1 MNQEITIKI
10 AGAAGQ
16 GMQTVGFVLGKLF
29 TRAGLQVFAL
39 QDNESRIR
47 GGHNFFQM
55 RAAETPVL
63 SMVSSIDILIALN
76 QNAITLHQQELSER
90 GIIIHDNK
98 QSAIPSAQAHACGIP
113 LEGIAVEMGGNEIF
127 SNFVA
132 LGAVLAIIKAD
143 FNILDTFLREFFSSK
158 PDSADANSRAA
169 RAGYDYV
176 QGHYQH
182 FSLPLHLGQHAQKT
196 MFMNAHEAVALGA
209 CAAGCQFFA
218 AYPMSPATSILSYL
232 APRSEKFSMVVEQAE
247 DEIAAINMAIGA
259 SFSGVRAMT
268 ATSGGGFSLMVEALG
283 FAGIS
288 ETPLVVV
295 NAQRPGPATGLPTR
309 TEHGDLR
316 FVLHSSQGEFPRVIL
331 APSTPRDAFYLTIK
345 AFHLAYTYQ
354 IPVIILTDQYLADSF
369 FTEEFFHIPE
379 IPANDFS
386 LTQEELT
393 GEIPYLRYRFTESGV
408 SPRIPPG
415 WRGKETICDSHEH
428 SEDGHIT
435 EDAVLRKKMVE
446 KRFKK
451 EETIIKEI
459 VPPLIA
465 GSEKSDILII
475 GWGSNYGVLK
485 EVTEQLIHEGIPL
498 ALMHFQEIWPFPAKA
513 VIQRLDQ
520 ARRWIVVENNYTA
533 QLAGILQEQTGR
545 SPDGTVLKYDGRP
558 FFFEELLG
566 ALRKE
571 VEK

>member
-1 MNQEITIKI
+1 MNRGITIKI

-16 GMQTVGFVLGKLF
+16 GMQTVGFVLGRLF

-55 RAAETPVL
+55 RVAETPVL
-63 SMVSSIDILIALN
+63 SMVRSIDILIALN
-76 QNAITLHQQELSER
+76 QNAITLHQQELSAR
-90 GIIIHDNK
+90 GVIIYDNK
-98 QSAIPSAQAHACGIP
+98 QSTLSSSQAHGCGIP
-113 LEGIAVEMGGNEIF
+113 LEGIALEKGGNEIF

-132 LGAVLAIIKAD
+132 LGAVLAIIQAD
-143 FNILDTFLREFFSSK
+143 FEILDAFLRVFFSNK
-158 PDSADANSRAA
+158 PESADANSRAA

-176 QGHYQH
+176 QSHYQH
-182 FSLPLHLGQHAQKT
+182 VSLPLHLGQHARKAL
-196 MFMNAHEAVALGA
+196 FMNAHEAVALGA

-232 APRSEKFSMVVEQAE
+232 APRSEQFSMVVEQAE

-288 ETPLVVV
+288 ETPLVIV

-309 TEHGDLR
+309 TEQGDLR
-316 FVLHSSQGEFPRVIL
+316 FVLHASQGEFPRVIL

-345 AFHLAYTYQ
+345 AFNLAYTYQ

-369 FTEEFFHIPE
+369 FTEELFHIPE
-379 IPANDFS
+379 IPSNDFF
-386 LTQEELT
+386 LTPEELT
-393 GEIPYLRYRFTESGV
+393 GATPYLRYRCTESGV
-408 SPRIPPG
+408 SPRIPPAF
-415 WRGKETICDSHEH
+415 RGKETICDSHEH

-435 EDAVLRKKMVE
+435 EDALLRNKMME

-451 EETIIKEI
+451 EESIIKEI
-459 VPPLIA
+459 ASPLTA
-465 GSEKSDILII
+465 GSGKSDILII

-485 EVTEQLIHEGIPL
+485 EVTEQLSHEGIPL
-498 ALMHFQEIWPFPAKA
+498 GLMHFQEIWPFPAQA
-513 VIQRLDQ
+513 VIRQLDE

-533 QLAGILQEQTGR
+533 QLAGILKEQTGR

-558 FFFEELLG
+558 FFFEELLA

-571 VEK
+571 VAK